1 MFRGQKCEGS
11 KFSRE
16 MCFRRSYVLM
26 RSLRETPSMRLL
38 PKNSRD
44 LSKLGLLLGASWR
57 VVVVGVVVVVV
68 GVEESNFWFLNS
80 TM

>member
-1 MFRGQKCEGS
+1 MPYRMLVGGRCITFRGQKCEGS

-26 RSLRETPSMRLL
+26 RSLRKTPSMRLL

-44 LSKLGLLLGASWR
+44 LSKLGLAAWSVASSSSRRRRWCR
-57 VVVVGVVVVVV
+57 R
-68 GVEESNFWFLNS
+68 E
-80 TM
+80 